1 MRPMDPNTQCTAFTG
16 TVRLTQGPLWQVAP
30 QALAAQALV
39 FDDTTGRI
47 IDLDPRA
54 WDGTPPPARRG
65 RPKLGVTAREVTL
78 LPRHWD
84 WLAQQKGG
92 ISAALRRLID
102 EARRA
107 DGGRTAQRQAQE
119 AAYRVMT
126 TLGGDL
132 PGYEEA
138 TRALFAGDLSALA
151 DRLSAWPDA
160 VRAYVCALAMPK
172 EDT

>member
-1 MRPMDPNTQCTAFTG
+1 MPQLRPPDSNTLPGLRMPFGSNA
-16 TVRLTQGPLWQVAP
+16 RLRR
-30 QALAAQALV
+30 
-39 FDDTTGRI
+39 RI
-47 IDLDPRA
+47 
-54 WDGTPPPARRG
+54 
-65 RPKLGVTAREVTL
+65 VS
-78 LPRHWD
+78 
-84 WLAQQKGG
+84 

-172 EDT
+172 DDT